1 VTSEGGAPG
10 YRKETLAVF
19 YLLLRRCR
27 VKLLSV
33 LVAVVLGFT
42 ALSAPIKIGITQ
54 IVDHPALNAVRQ
66 GVIDVL
72 AEAGYVEG
80 ENVEYILGNAQG
92 DFSVAM
98 SIAQNFLA
106 QGVDLVVSIA
116 TPTSQA
122 AVQVFKDTGVP
133 VVFSAVT
140 DPVGAGLTGYPN
152 VTGTSDLIDVASD
165 LTLLKALVPGLS
177 KVGIVYNPGEAN
189 SAILTDMAARA
200 AAGLGLTIVTAAA
213 ENTAAVPIAAQSLI
227 GRVGAIYVTTD
238 NTVVAALEAVVDVA
252 KSEGIPLL
260 VADPSS
266 LERGSMVCTG
276 FDYYDHGRM
285 TGEVVLKVLSGV
297 PPSDIPVA
305 YQKGTQVW
313 LNLDTAME
321 SGFEFPDAIKE
332 RATGLLFG
340 GKRFVVEE

>member
-1 VTSEGGAPG
+1 M
-10 YRKETLAVF
+10 K
-19 YLLLRRCR
+19 
-27 VKLLSV
+27 
-33 LVAVVLGFT
+33 
-42 ALSAPIKIGITQ
+42 LSALLAAVLFGLAALAAPLKIGITQ

-122 AVQVFKDTGVP
+122 AVQVFKDTSVP

-152 VTGTSDLIDVASD
+152 VTGTSDMIDVASD
-165 LTLLKALVPGLS
+165 LALLKELVPGLT
-177 KVGIVYNPGEAN
+177 KVGMVYNPGEAN
-189 SAILTDMAARA
+189 SAILTDMAKE
-200 AAGLGLTIVTAAA
+200 AGGDLGLEIVVAAA
-213 ENTAAVPIAAQSLI
+213 ENTAAVPLAAQSLI
-227 GRVGAIYVTTD
+227 GRVQAIYITTD
-238 NTVVAALEAVVDVA
+238 NTVVSALESVVDVA
-252 KSEGIPLL
+252 RSQGIPLL

-266 LERGSMVCTG
+266 LERGALVCTG

-285 TGEVVLKVLSGV
+285 TGELVLKILQGAS
-297 PPSDIPVA
+297 PADLPVE
-305 YQKGTQVW
+305 YQKGTQLW
-313 LNLDTAME
+313 LNLDMAE
-321 SGFEFPDAIKE
+321 EISFSFPQAIKE
-332 RATGLLFG
+332 KATGLLFG
-340 GKRFVVEE
+340 GRRFVIED

>member
-1 VTSEGGAPG
+1 M
-10 YRKETLAVF
+10 RK
-19 YLLLRRCR
+19 
-27 VKLLSV
+27 VKLSALLAAV
-33 LVAVVLGFT
+33 LFGLA
-42 ALSAPIKIGITQ
+42 ALAAPLKIGITQ

-122 AVQVFKDTGVP
+122 AVQVFKDTSVP

-152 VTGTSDLIDVASD
+152 VTGTSDMIDVASD
-165 LTLLKALVPGLS
+165 LALLKELVPGLT
-177 KVGIVYNPGEAN
+177 KVGMVYNPGEAN
-189 SAILTDMAARA
+189 SAILTDMAKD
-200 AAGLGLTIVTAAA
+200 AGEDLGLEIVAAAA
-213 ENTAAVPIAAQSLI
+213 ENTAAVPLAAQSLI
-227 GRVGAIYVTTD
+227 GRVQAIYITTD
-238 NTVVAALEAVVDVA
+238 NTVVSALESVVDVA
-252 KSEGIPLL
+252 RSQRIPLL

-266 LERGSMVCTG
+266 LERGALVCTG

-285 TGEVVLKVLSGV
+285 TGELVLKILQGAS
-297 PPSDIPVA
+297 PADLPVE
-305 YQKGTQVW
+305 YQKGTQLW
-313 LNLDTAME
+313 LNLDMAE
-321 SGFEFPDAIKE
+321 EIGFSFPQAIKE
-332 RATGLLFG
+332 KATGLLFG
-340 GKRFVVEE
+340 GRRFVIED

>member
-1 VTSEGGAPG
+1 V
-10 YRKETLAVF
+10 RK
-19 YLLLRRCR
+19 
-27 VKLLSV
+27 VKLSALLAAV
-33 LVAVVLGFT
+33 LFGLA
-42 ALSAPIKIGITQ
+42 ALAAPLKIGITQ

-122 AVQVFKDTGVP
+122 AVQVFKDTSVP

-152 VTGTSDLIDVASD
+152 VTGTSDMIDVASD
-165 LTLLKALVPGLS
+165 LALLKELVPGLT
-177 KVGIVYNPGEAN
+177 KVGMVYNPGEAN
-189 SAILTDMAARA
+189 SAILTDMAKD
-200 AAGLGLTIVTAAA
+200 AGEDLGLEIVAAAA
-213 ENTAAVPIAAQSLI
+213 ENTAAVPLAAQSLI
-227 GRVGAIYVTTD
+227 GRVQAIYITTD
-238 NTVVAALEAVVDVA
+238 NTVVSALESVVDVA
-252 KSEGIPLL
+252 KSQGIPLL

-266 LERGSMVCTG
+266 LERGALVCTG

-285 TGEVVLKVLSGV
+285 TGELVLKILQGAS
-297 PPSDIPVA
+297 PADLPVE

-313 LNLDTAME
+313 LNLDMAGE
-321 SGFEFPDAIKE
+321 IGFSFPQAIEEK
-332 RATGLLFG
+332 ATGLLFG
-340 GKRFVVEE
+340 GRRFVIKD

>member
-1 VTSEGGAPG
+1 V
-10 YRKETLAVF
+10 RK
-19 YLLLRRCR
+19 
-27 VKLLSV
+27 VKLSALLAAV
-33 LVAVVLGFT
+33 LFGLA
-42 ALSAPIKIGITQ
+42 ALAAPLKIGITQ

-122 AVQVFKDTGVP
+122 AVQVFKDTSVP

-152 VTGTSDLIDVASD
+152 VTGTSDMIDVASD
-165 LTLLKALVPGLS
+165 LALLKELVPGLT
-177 KVGIVYNPGEAN
+177 KVGMVYNPGEAN
-189 SAILTDMAARA
+189 SAILTDMAKD
-200 AAGLGLTIVTAAA
+200 AGGDLGLEIVAAAA
-213 ENTAAVPIAAQSLI
+213 ENTAAVPLAAQSLI
-227 GRVGAIYVTTD
+227 GRVQAIYVTTD
-238 NTVVAALEAVVDVA
+238 NTVVSALESVVDVA
-252 KSEGIPLL
+252 KSQGIPLL

-266 LERGSMVCTG
+266 LERGALVCTG

-285 TGEVVLKVLSGV
+285 TGELVLKILQGAS
-297 PPSDIPVA
+297 PADLPVE

-313 LNLDTAME
+313 LNLDMAGEM
-321 SGFEFPDAIKE
+321 GFSFPQAIEEK
-332 RATGLLFG
+332 ATGLLFG
-340 GKRFVVEE
+340 GRRFVIKD

>member
-1 VTSEGGAPG
+1 MKLSALF
-10 YRKETLAVF
+10 LAVF
-19 YLLLRRCR
+19 FG
-27 VKLLSV
+27 
-33 LVAVVLGFT
+33 VA
-42 ALSAPIKIGITQ
+42 ALATPLKIGITQ

-80 ENVEYILGNAQG
+80 ENVEYVLGNAQG

-122 AVQVFKDTGVP
+122 AVQVFKDTSVP

-152 VTGTSDLIDVASD
+152 VTGTSDMIDVTSD
-165 LTLLKALVPGLS
+165 LALLKELVPGLA
-177 KVGIVYNPGEAN
+177 KVGMVYNPGEAN
-189 SAILTDMAARA
+189 SAILTDMAI
-200 AAGLGLTIVTAAA
+200 AAGKEMGIEIIAAAA
-213 ENTAAVPIAAQSLI
+213 ENTAAVPLAAQSLI
-227 GRVGAIYVTTD
+227 GRVQAIYITTD
-238 NTVVAALEAVVDVA
+238 NTVVSALESVVDVA
-252 KSEGIPLL
+252 KSQGIPLL
-260 VADPSS
+260 VGDPSS
-266 LERGSMVCTG
+266 LERGALVCTG

-285 TGEVVLKVLSGV
+285 TGELVLKILQGAS
-297 PPSDIPVA
+297 PADLPVE

-313 LNLDTAME
+313 LNLDMAGE
-321 SGFEFPDAIKE
+321 VGFSFPRAIEEK
-332 RATGLLFG
+332 ATGLLFKG
-340 GKRFVVEE
+340 RRFVIKE

>member
-1 VTSEGGAPG
+1 M
-10 YRKETLAVF
+10 RK
-19 YLLLRRCR
+19 
-27 VKLLSV
+27 VKLSALLAAV
-33 LVAVVLGFT
+33 LFGLA
-42 ALSAPIKIGITQ
+42 ALATPLKIGITQ

-122 AVQVFKDTGVP
+122 AVQVFKDTSVP

-152 VTGTSDLIDVASD
+152 VTGTSDMIDVASD
-165 LTLLKALVPGLS
+165 LALLKELVPGLT
-177 KVGIVYNPGEAN
+177 KVGMVYNPGEAN
-189 SAILTDMAARA
+189 SAILTDMAKD
-200 AAGLGLTIVTAAA
+200 AGEDLGLEIVAAAA
-213 ENTAAVPIAAQSLI
+213 ENTAAVPLAAQSLI
-227 GRVGAIYVTTD
+227 GRVQAIYVTTD
-238 NTVVAALEAVVDVA
+238 NTVVSALESVVDVA
-252 KSEGIPLL
+252 KSQGIPLL

-266 LERGSMVCTG
+266 LERGALVCTG

-285 TGEVVLKVLSGV
+285 TGELVLKILQGAS
-297 PPSDIPVA
+297 PADLPVE

-313 LNLDTAME
+313 LNLDMAGE
-321 SGFEFPDAIKE
+321 IGFSFPQAIEEK
-332 RATGLLFG
+332 ATGLLFG
-340 GKRFVVEE
+340 GRRFVIKD

>member
-1 VTSEGGAPG
+1 M
-10 YRKETLAVF
+10 RK
-19 YLLLRRCR
+19 
-27 VKLLSV
+27 VKLSALLAAV
-33 LVAVVLGFT
+33 LFGLA
-42 ALSAPIKIGITQ
+42 ALAAPLKIGITQ

-122 AVQVFKDTGVP
+122 AVQVFKDTSVP

-152 VTGTSDLIDVASD
+152 VTGTSDMIDVASD
-165 LTLLKALVPGLS
+165 LALLKELVPGLT
-177 KVGIVYNPGEAN
+177 KVGMVYNPGEAN
-189 SAILTDMAARA
+189 SSILTDMAKE
-200 AAGLGLTIVTAAA
+200 AGEDLGLEIVVAAA
-213 ENTAAVPIAAQSLI
+213 ENTAAVPLAAQSLI
-227 GRVGAIYVTTD
+227 GRVQAIYVTTD
-238 NTVVAALEAVVDVA
+238 NTVVSALESVVDVA
-252 KSEGIPLL
+252 KSQGIPLL

-266 LERGSMVCTG
+266 LERGALVCTG

-285 TGEVVLKVLSGV
+285 TGELVLKILQGAS
-297 PPSDIPVA
+297 PADLPVE

-313 LNLDTAME
+313 LNLDMAEEIGFSFPQAM
-321 SGFEFPDAIKE
+321 KE
-332 RATGLLFG
+332 KATGLLFG
-340 GKRFVVEE
+340 GRRFVIED

>member
-1 VTSEGGAPG
+1 M
-10 YRKETLAVF
+10 RK
-19 YLLLRRCR
+19 
-27 VKLLSV
+27 VKLSALLAAV
-33 LVAVVLGFT
+33 LFGLA
-42 ALSAPIKIGITQ
+42 ALAAPLKIGITQ

-122 AVQVFKDTGVP
+122 AVQVFKDTSVP

-152 VTGTSDLIDVASD
+152 VTGTSDMIDVASD
-165 LTLLKALVPGLS
+165 LALLKELVPGLT
-177 KVGIVYNPGEAN
+177 KVGMVYNPGEAN
-189 SAILTDMAARA
+189 SAILTDMAKE
-200 AAGLGLTIVTAAA
+200 AGEDLGLEIVVAAA
-213 ENTAAVPIAAQSLI
+213 ENTAAVPLAAQSLI
-227 GRVGAIYVTTD
+227 GRVQAIYVTTD
-238 NTVVAALEAVVDVA
+238 NTVVSALESVVDVA
-252 KSEGIPLL
+252 KSQGIPLL

-266 LERGSMVCTG
+266 LERGALVCTG

-285 TGEVVLKVLSGV
+285 TGELVLKILQGAS
-297 PPSDIPVA
+297 PADLPVE

-313 LNLDTAME
+313 LNLDMAEEIGFSFPQAM
-321 SGFEFPDAIKE
+321 KE
-332 RATGLLFG
+332 KATGLLFG
-340 GKRFVVEE
+340 GRRFVIED

>member
-1 VTSEGGAPG
+1 M
-10 YRKETLAVF
+10 K
-19 YLLLRRCR
+19 
-27 VKLLSV
+27 
-33 LVAVVLGFT
+33 
-42 ALSAPIKIGITQ
+42 LSALLAAVLFGLAALATPLKIGITQ

-80 ENVEYILGNAQG
+80 ENVEYVLGNAQG

-122 AVQVFKDTGVP
+122 AVQVFKDTSVP

-152 VTGTSDLIDVASD
+152 VTGTSDMIDVTSD
-165 LTLLKALVPGLS
+165 LALLKELVPGLT
-177 KVGIVYNPGEAN
+177 KVGMVYNPGEAN
-189 SAILTDMAARA
+189 SAVLTDMAKD
-200 AAGLGLTIVTAAA
+200 AGGDLGLEIVAAAA
-213 ENTAAVPIAAQSLI
+213 ENTAAVPLAAQSLI
-227 GRVGAIYVTTD
+227 GRVQAIYVTTD
-238 NTVVAALEAVVDVA
+238 NTVVSALESVVDVA
-252 KSEGIPLL
+252 KSQGIPLL

-266 LERGSMVCTG
+266 LERGALVCTG

-285 TGEVVLKVLSGV
+285 TGELVLKILQGAS
-297 PPSDIPVA
+297 PADLPVE

-313 LNLDTAME
+313 LNLDMAGEM
-321 SGFEFPDAIKE
+321 GFSFPQAIEEK
-332 RATGLLFG
+332 ATGLLFG
-340 GKRFVVEE
+340 GRRFVIKD

>member
-1 VTSEGGAPG
+1 V
-10 YRKETLAVF
+10 RK
-19 YLLLRRCR
+19 
-27 VKLLSV
+27 VKLSALLAAV
-33 LVAVVLGFT
+33 LFGLA
-42 ALSAPIKIGITQ
+42 ALAAPLKIGITQ

-122 AVQVFKDTGVP
+122 AVQVFKDTSVP

-152 VTGTSDLIDVASD
+152 VTGTSDMIDVTSD
-165 LTLLKALVPGLS
+165 LALLKELVPGLT
-177 KVGIVYNPGEAN
+177 KVGMVYNPGEAN
-189 SAILTDMAARA
+189 SAILTDMAKD
-200 AAGLGLTIVTAAA
+200 AGGDLGLEIVAAAA
-213 ENTAAVPIAAQSLI
+213 ENTAAVPLAAQSLI
-227 GRVGAIYVTTD
+227 GRVQAIYVTTD
-238 NTVVAALEAVVDVA
+238 NTVVSALESVVDVA
-252 KSEGIPLL
+252 KSQGIPLL

-266 LERGSMVCTG
+266 LERGALVCTG

-285 TGEVVLKVLSGV
+285 TGELVLKILQGAS
-297 PPSDIPVA
+297 PADLPVE

-313 LNLDTAME
+313 LNLDMAGEM
-321 SGFEFPDAIKE
+321 GFSFPQAIEEK
-332 RATGLLFG
+332 ATGLLFG
-340 GKRFVVEE
+340 GRRFVIKD

>member
-1 VTSEGGAPG
+1 
-10 YRKETLAVF
+10 LAA
-19 YLLLRRCR
+19 
-27 VKLLSV
+27 V
-33 LVAVVLGFT
+33 LFGLA
-42 ALSAPIKIGITQ
+42 ALATPLKIGITQ

-80 ENVEYILGNAQG
+80 ENVEYVLGNAQG

-122 AVQVFKDTGVP
+122 AVQVFKDTSVP

-152 VTGTSDLIDVASD
+152 VTGTSDMIDVASD
-165 LTLLKALVPGLS
+165 LALLKELVPGLT
-177 KVGIVYNPGEAN
+177 KVGMVYNPGEAN
-189 SAILTDMAARA
+189 SAILTDMAKD
-200 AAGLGLTIVTAAA
+200 AGGDLGLEIVAAAA
-213 ENTAAVPIAAQSLI
+213 ENTAAVPLAAQSLI
-227 GRVGAIYVTTD
+227 GRVQAIYVTTD
-238 NTVVAALEAVVDVA
+238 NTVVSALESVVDVA
-252 KSEGIPLL
+252 KSQGIPLL

-266 LERGSMVCTG
+266 LERGALVCTG

-285 TGEVVLKVLSGV
+285 TGELVLKILQGAS
-297 PPSDIPVA
+297 PADLPVE

-313 LNLDTAME
+313 LNLDMAGEM
-321 SGFEFPDAIKE
+321 GFSFPQAIEEK
-332 RATGLLFG
+332 ATGLLFG
-340 GKRFVVEE
+340 GRRFVIKD

>member
-1 VTSEGGAPG
+1 
-10 YRKETLAVF
+10 
-19 YLLLRRCR
+19 
-27 VKLLSV
+27 VKLSALLAAV
-33 LVAVVLGFT
+33 LFGLA
-42 ALSAPIKIGITQ
+42 ALATPLKIGITQ

-80 ENVEYILGNAQG
+80 ENVEYVLGNAQG

-122 AVQVFKDTGVP
+122 AVQVFKDTSVP

-152 VTGTSDLIDVASD
+152 VTGTSDMIDVTSD
-165 LTLLKALVPGLS
+165 LALLKELVPGLT
-177 KVGIVYNPGEAN
+177 KVGMVYNPGEAN
-189 SAILTDMAARA
+189 SAILTDMAKD
-200 AAGLGLTIVTAAA
+200 AGGDLGLEIVAAAA
-213 ENTAAVPIAAQSLI
+213 ENTAAVPLAAQSLI
-227 GRVGAIYVTTD
+227 GRVQAIYVTTD
-238 NTVVAALEAVVDVA
+238 NTVVSALESVVDVA
-252 KSEGIPLL
+252 KSQGIPLL

-266 LERGSMVCTG
+266 LERGALVCTG

-285 TGEVVLKVLSGV
+285 TGELVLKILQGAS
-297 PPSDIPVA
+297 PADLPVE

-313 LNLDTAME
+313 LNLDMAGEM
-321 SGFEFPDAIKE
+321 GFSFPQAIEEK
-332 RATGLLFG
+332 ATGLLFG
-340 GKRFVVEE
+340 GRRFVIKD

>member
-1 VTSEGGAPG
+1 M
-10 YRKETLAVF
+10 RK
-19 YLLLRRCR
+19 
-27 VKLLSV
+27 VKLSALLAAV
-33 LVAVVLGFT
+33 LFGLA
-42 ALSAPIKIGITQ
+42 ALAAPLKIGITQ

-122 AVQVFKDTGVP
+122 AVQVFKDTSVP

-140 DPVGAGLTGYPN
+140 DPVGAGLMGYPN
-152 VTGTSDLIDVASD
+152 VTGTSDMIDVASD
-165 LTLLKALVPGLS
+165 LALLKELVPGLT
-177 KVGIVYNPGEAN
+177 KVGMVYNPGEAN
-189 SAILTDMAARA
+189 SAILTDMAKE
-200 AAGLGLTIVTAAA
+200 AGGDLGLEIVVAAA
-213 ENTAAVPIAAQSLI
+213 ENTAAVPLAAQSLI
-227 GRVGAIYVTTD
+227 GRVQAIYVTTD
-238 NTVVAALEAVVDVA
+238 NTVVSALESVVDVA
-252 KSEGIPLL
+252 KSQGIPLL

-266 LERGSMVCTG
+266 LERGALVCTG

-285 TGEVVLKVLSGV
+285 TGELVLKILQGAS
-297 PPSDIPVA
+297 PADLPVE

-313 LNLDTAME
+313 LNLDMAGE
-321 SGFEFPDAIKE
+321 IGFSFPQAIEEK
-332 RATGLLFG
+332 ATGLLFG
-340 GKRFVVEE
+340 GRRFVIKD

>member
-1 VTSEGGAPG
+1 V
-10 YRKETLAVF
+10 RK
-19 YLLLRRCR
+19 
-27 VKLLSV
+27 VKLSALLAAV
-33 LVAVVLGFT
+33 LFGLA
-42 ALSAPIKIGITQ
+42 ALAAPLKIGITQ

-122 AVQVFKDTGVP
+122 AVQVFKDTSVP

-152 VTGTSDLIDVASD
+152 VTGTSDMIDVASD
-165 LTLLKALVPGLS
+165 LALLKELVPGLT
-177 KVGIVYNPGEAN
+177 KVGMVYNPGEAN
-189 SAILTDMAARA
+189 SAILTDMAKD
-200 AAGLGLTIVTAAA
+200 AGEDLGLEIVAAAA
-213 ENTAAVPIAAQSLI
+213 ENTAAVPLAAQSLI
-227 GRVGAIYVTTD
+227 GRVQAIYVTTD
-238 NTVVAALEAVVDVA
+238 NTVVSALESVVDVA
-252 KSEGIPLL
+252 KSQGIPLL

-266 LERGSMVCTG
+266 LERGALVCTG

-285 TGEVVLKVLSGV
+285 TGELVLKILQGAS
-297 PPSDIPVA
+297 PADLPVE
-305 YQKGTQVW
+305 YQKGTQLW
-313 LNLDTAME
+313 LNLDMAEEIGFSFPQAM
-321 SGFEFPDAIKE
+321 KE
-332 RATGLLFG
+332 KATGLLFG
-340 GKRFVVEE
+340 GRRFVIED

>member
-1 VTSEGGAPG
+1 M
-10 YRKETLAVF
+10 RKLAV
-19 YLLLRRCR
+19 LLAL
-27 VKLLSV
+27 VLS
-33 LVAVVLGFT
+33 T
-42 ALSAPIKIGITQ
+42 AALAAPLKIGITQ

-66 GVIDVL
+66 GVMDVL

-152 VTGTSDLIDVASD
+152 VTGTSDMIDVSSD
-165 LTLLKALVPGLS
+165 LALLKKLVPGLA

-189 SAILTDMAARA
+189 SAILTDMAV
-200 AAGLGLTIVTAAA
+200 AAGKEMGLEVIAAAA
-213 ENTAAVPIAAQSLI
+213 ENTAAVPLAAQSLI
-227 GRVGAIYVTTD
+227 GRVQAIYITTD
-238 NTVVAALEAVVDVA
+238 NTVVSALESVVDVA
-252 KSEGIPLL
+252 KSEGLPLL
-260 VADPSS
+260 VADPTS
-266 LERGSMVCTG
+266 LERGALVCTG

-285 TGEVVLKVLSGV
+285 TGEVVLEILGGKS
-297 PPSDIPVA
+297 PSEIPVR
-305 YQKGTQVW
+305 YQKGTQLW
-313 LNLDTAME
+313 LNLDMAAEM
-321 SGFEFPDAIKE
+321 GFSFSPEVREA
-332 RATGLLFG
+332 ATGLLFG
-340 GKRFVVEE
+340 GHRFLIKG

>member
-1 VTSEGGAPG
+1 M
-10 YRKETLAVF
+10 K
-19 YLLLRRCR
+19 
-27 VKLLSV
+27 
-33 LVAVVLGFT
+33 
-42 ALSAPIKIGITQ
+42 LSALLAAVLFGLAALATPLKIGITQ

-80 ENVEYILGNAQG
+80 ENVEYVLGNAQG

-122 AVQVFKDTGVP
+122 AVQVFKDTSVP

-140 DPVGAGLTGYPN
+140 DPVGAGLMGYPN
-152 VTGTSDLIDVASD
+152 VTGTSDMIDVASD
-165 LTLLKALVPGLS
+165 LALLKELVPGLT
-177 KVGIVYNPGEAN
+177 KVGMVYNPGEAN
-189 SAILTDMAARA
+189 SAILTDMAKD
-200 AAGLGLTIVTAAA
+200 AGGDLGLEIVAAAA
-213 ENTAAVPIAAQSLI
+213 ENTAAVPLAAQSLI
-227 GRVGAIYVTTD
+227 GRVQAIYVTTD
-238 NTVVAALEAVVDVA
+238 NTVVSALESVVDVA
-252 KSEGIPLL
+252 KSQGIPLL

-266 LERGSMVCTG
+266 LERGALVCTG

-285 TGEVVLKVLSGV
+285 TGELVLKILQGAS
-297 PPSDIPVA
+297 PADLPVE

-313 LNLDTAME
+313 LNLDMAGEM
-321 SGFEFPDAIKE
+321 GFSFPQAIEEK
-332 RATGLLFG
+332 ATGLLFG
-340 GKRFVVEE
+340 GRRFVIKD

>member
-1 VTSEGGAPG
+1 M
-10 YRKETLAVF
+10 K
-19 YLLLRRCR
+19 
-27 VKLLSV
+27 
-33 LVAVVLGFT
+33 
-42 ALSAPIKIGITQ
+42 LSALLAAVLFGLAALATPLKIGITQ

-80 ENVEYILGNAQG
+80 ENVEYVLGNAQG

-122 AVQVFKDTGVP
+122 AVQVFKDTSVP

-152 VTGTSDLIDVASD
+152 VTGTSDMIDVTSD
-165 LTLLKALVPGLS
+165 LALLKELVPGLT
-177 KVGIVYNPGEAN
+177 KVGMVYNPGEAN
-189 SAILTDMAARA
+189 SAILTDMAKD
-200 AAGLGLTIVTAAA
+200 AGGDLGLEIVAAAA
-213 ENTAAVPIAAQSLI
+213 ENTAAVPLAAQSLI
-227 GRVGAIYVTTD
+227 GRVQAIYVTTD
-238 NTVVAALEAVVDVA
+238 NTVVSALESVVDVA
-252 KSEGIPLL
+252 KSQGIPLL

-266 LERGSMVCTG
+266 LERGALVCTG

-285 TGEVVLKVLSGV
+285 TGELVLKILQGAS
-297 PPSDIPVA
+297 PADLPVE

-313 LNLDTAME
+313 LNLDMAGEM
-321 SGFEFPDAIKE
+321 GFSFPQAIEEK
-332 RATGLLFG
+332 ATGLLFG
-340 GKRFVVEE
+340 GRRFVIKD

>member
-1 VTSEGGAPG
+1 M
-10 YRKETLAVF
+10 K
-19 YLLLRRCR
+19 
-27 VKLLSV
+27 
-33 LVAVVLGFT
+33 
-42 ALSAPIKIGITQ
+42 LSALLAAVLFGLAALATPLKIGITQ

-80 ENVEYILGNAQG
+80 ENVEYVLGNAQG

-122 AVQVFKDTGVP
+122 AVQVFKDTSVP

-152 VTGTSDLIDVASD
+152 VTGTSDMIDVASD
-165 LTLLKALVPGLS
+165 LALLKELVPGLT
-177 KVGIVYNPGEAN
+177 KVGMVYNPGEAN
-189 SAILTDMAARA
+189 SAILTDMAKD
-200 AAGLGLTIVTAAA
+200 AGGDLGLEIVAAAA
-213 ENTAAVPIAAQSLI
+213 ENTAAVPLAAQSLI
-227 GRVGAIYVTTD
+227 GRVQAIYVTTD
-238 NTVVAALEAVVDVA
+238 NTVVSALESVVDVA
-252 KSEGIPLL
+252 KSQGIPLL

-266 LERGSMVCTG
+266 LERGALVCTG

-285 TGEVVLKVLSGV
+285 TGELVLKILQGAS
-297 PPSDIPVA
+297 PADLPVE

-313 LNLDTAME
+313 LNLDMAGEM
-321 SGFEFPDAIKE
+321 GFSFPQAIEEK
-332 RATGLLFG
+332 ATGLLFG
-340 GKRFVVEE
+340 GRRFVIKD

>member
-1 VTSEGGAPG
+1 M
-10 YRKETLAVF
+10 K
-19 YLLLRRCR
+19 
-27 VKLLSV
+27 
-33 LVAVVLGFT
+33 
-42 ALSAPIKIGITQ
+42 LSALLAAVLFGLAALAAPLKIGITQ

-122 AVQVFKDTGVP
+122 AVQVFKDTSVP

-152 VTGTSDLIDVASD
+152 VTGTSDMIDVASD
-165 LTLLKALVPGLS
+165 LALLKELVPGLT
-177 KVGIVYNPGEAN
+177 KVGMVYNPGEAN
-189 SAILTDMAARA
+189 SAILTDMAKD
-200 AAGLGLTIVTAAA
+200 AGEDLGLEIVAAAA
-213 ENTAAVPIAAQSLI
+213 ENTAAVPLAAQSLI
-227 GRVGAIYVTTD
+227 GRVQAIYITTD
-238 NTVVAALEAVVDVA
+238 NTVVSALESVVDVA
-252 KSEGIPLL
+252 KSQGIPLL

-266 LERGSMVCTG
+266 LERGALVCTG

-285 TGEVVLKVLSGV
+285 TGELVLKILQGAS
-297 PPSDIPVA
+297 PADLPVE
-305 YQKGTQVW
+305 YQKGTQLW
-313 LNLDTAME
+313 LNLDMAE
-321 SGFEFPDAIKE
+321 EIGFSFPQAIKE
-332 RATGLLFG
+332 KATGLLFG
-340 GKRFVVEE
+340 GRRFVIED

>member
-1 VTSEGGAPG
+1 M
-10 YRKETLAVF
+10 RK
-19 YLLLRRCR
+19 
-27 VKLLSV
+27 VKLSALLAAV
-33 LVAVVLGFT
+33 LFGLA
-42 ALSAPIKIGITQ
+42 ALAAPLKIGITQ

-122 AVQVFKDTGVP
+122 AVQVFKDTSVP

-152 VTGTSDLIDVASD
+152 VTGTSDMIDVASD
-165 LTLLKALVPGLS
+165 LALLKELVPGLT
-177 KVGIVYNPGEAN
+177 KVGMVYNPGEAN
-189 SAILTDMAARA
+189 SAILTDMAKE
-200 AAGLGLTIVTAAA
+200 AGGDLGLEIVVAAA
-213 ENTAAVPIAAQSLI
+213 ENTAAVPLAAQSLI
-227 GRVGAIYVTTD
+227 GRVQAIYVTTD
-238 NTVVAALEAVVDVA
+238 NTVVSALESVVDVA
-252 KSEGIPLL
+252 KSQRIPLL
-260 VADPSS
+260 VGDPSS
-266 LERGSMVCTG
+266 LERGALVGTG

-285 TGEVVLKVLSGV
+285 TGELVLKILQGAS
-297 PPSDIPVA
+297 PADLPVE

-313 LNLDTAME
+313 LNLDMAE
-321 SGFEFPDAIKE
+321 EIGFSFPQAIKE
-332 RATGLLFG
+332 KATGLLFG
-340 GKRFVVEE
+340 GRRFVIED

>member
-1 VTSEGGAPG
+1 M
-10 YRKETLAVF
+10 RK
-19 YLLLRRCR
+19 
-27 VKLLSV
+27 VKLSALLAAV
-33 LVAVVLGFT
+33 LFGLA
-42 ALSAPIKIGITQ
+42 ALAAPLKIGITQ

-122 AVQVFKDTGVP
+122 AVQVFKDTSVP

-152 VTGTSDLIDVASD
+152 VTGTSDMIDVASD
-165 LTLLKALVPGLS
+165 LALLKELVPGLT
-177 KVGIVYNPGEAN
+177 KVGMVYNPGEAN
-189 SAILTDMAARA
+189 SAILTDMAKD
-200 AAGLGLTIVTAAA
+200 AGEDLGLEIVAAAA
-213 ENTAAVPIAAQSLI
+213 ENTAAVPLAAQSLI
-227 GRVGAIYVTTD
+227 GRVQAIYITTD
-238 NTVVAALEAVVDVA
+238 NTVVSALESVVDVA
-252 KSEGIPLL
+252 KSQRIPLL

-266 LERGSMVCTG
+266 LERGALVCTG

-285 TGEVVLKVLSGV
+285 TGELVLKILQGAS
-297 PPSDIPVA
+297 PADLPVE
-305 YQKGTQVW
+305 YQKGTQLW
-313 LNLDTAME
+313 LNLDMAE
-321 SGFEFPDAIKE
+321 EIGFSFPQAIKE
-332 RATGLLFG
+332 KATGLLFG
-340 GKRFVVEE
+340 GRRFVIED

>member
-1 VTSEGGAPG
+1 M
-10 YRKETLAVF
+10 RK
-19 YLLLRRCR
+19 
-27 VKLLSV
+27 VKLSALLAAV
-33 LVAVVLGFT
+33 LFGLA
-42 ALSAPIKIGITQ
+42 ALAAPLKIGITQ

-122 AVQVFKDTGVP
+122 AVQVFKDTSVP

-152 VTGTSDLIDVASD
+152 VTGTSDMIDVASD
-165 LTLLKALVPGLS
+165 LALLKELVPGLT
-177 KVGIVYNPGEAN
+177 KVGMVYNPGEAN
-189 SAILTDMAARA
+189 SAILTDMAKD
-200 AAGLGLTIVTAAA
+200 AGEDLGLEIVAAAA
-213 ENTAAVPIAAQSLI
+213 ENTAAVPLAAQSLI
-227 GRVGAIYVTTD
+227 GRVQAIYVTTD
-238 NTVVAALEAVVDVA
+238 NTVVSALESVVDVA
-252 KSEGIPLL
+252 KSQRIPLL
-260 VADPSS
+260 VGDPSS
-266 LERGSMVCTG
+266 LERGALVATG

-285 TGEVVLKVLSGV
+285 TGELVLKILQGAS
-297 PPSDIPVA
+297 PADLPVE
-305 YQKGTQVW
+305 YQKGTQLW
-313 LNLDTAME
+313 LNLDMAE
-321 SGFEFPDAIKE
+321 EIGFSFPQAIKE
-332 RATGLLFG
+332 KATGLLFG
-340 GKRFVVEE
+340 GRRFVIKD

>member
-1 VTSEGGAPG
+1 
-10 YRKETLAVF
+10 
-19 YLLLRRCR
+19 
-27 VKLLSV
+27 VKLSALLAAV
-33 LVAVVLGFT
+33 LFGLA
-42 ALSAPIKIGITQ
+42 ALAAPLKIGITQ

-122 AVQVFKDTGVP
+122 AVQVFKDTSVP

-152 VTGTSDLIDVASD
+152 VTGTSDMIDVASD
-165 LTLLKALVPGLS
+165 LALLKELVPGLT
-177 KVGIVYNPGEAN
+177 KVGMVYNPGEAN
-189 SAILTDMAARA
+189 SAILTDMAKD
-200 AAGLGLTIVTAAA
+200 AGEDLGLEIVAAAA
-213 ENTAAVPIAAQSLI
+213 ENTAAVPLAAQSLI
-227 GRVGAIYVTTD
+227 GRVQAIYITTD
-238 NTVVAALEAVVDVA
+238 NTVVSALESVVDVA
-252 KSEGIPLL
+252 KSQGIPLL

-266 LERGSMVCTG
+266 LERGALVCTG

-285 TGEVVLKVLSGV
+285 TGELVLKILQGAS
-297 PPSDIPVA
+297 PADLPVE

-313 LNLDTAME
+313 LNLDMAEEIGFSFPQAM
-321 SGFEFPDAIKE
+321 KE
-332 RATGLLFG
+332 KATGLLFG
-340 GKRFVVEE
+340 GRRFVIED

>member
-1 VTSEGGAPG
+1 M
-10 YRKETLAVF
+10 RK
-19 YLLLRRCR
+19 
-27 VKLLSV
+27 VKLSALLAAV
-33 LVAVVLGFT
+33 LFGLA
-42 ALSAPIKIGITQ
+42 ALAAPLKIGITQ

-122 AVQVFKDTGVP
+122 AVQVFKDTSVP

-152 VTGTSDLIDVASD
+152 VTGTSDMIDVASD
-165 LTLLKALVPGLS
+165 LALLKELVPGLT
-177 KVGIVYNPGEAN
+177 KVGMVYNPGEAN
-189 SAILTDMAARA
+189 SAILTDMAKD
-200 AAGLGLTIVTAAA
+200 AGEDLGLEIVAAAA
-213 ENTAAVPIAAQSLI
+213 ENTAAVPLAAQSLI
-227 GRVGAIYVTTD
+227 GRVQAIYVTTD
-238 NTVVAALEAVVDVA
+238 NTVVSALESVVDVA
-252 KSEGIPLL
+252 KSQGIPLL

-266 LERGSMVCTG
+266 LERGALVCTG

-285 TGEVVLKVLSGV
+285 TGELVLKILQGAS
-297 PPSDIPVA
+297 PADLPVE
-305 YQKGTQVW
+305 YQKGTQLW
-313 LNLDTAME
+313 LNLDMAE
-321 SGFEFPDAIKE
+321 EIGFSFPQAIKE
-332 RATGLLFG
+332 KATGLLFG
-340 GKRFVVEE
+340 GRRFVIKD